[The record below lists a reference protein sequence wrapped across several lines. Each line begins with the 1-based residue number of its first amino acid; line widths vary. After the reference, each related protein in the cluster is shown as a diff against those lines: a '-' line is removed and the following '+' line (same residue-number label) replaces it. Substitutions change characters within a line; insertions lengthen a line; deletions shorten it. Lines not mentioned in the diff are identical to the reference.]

1 MQHRYKNNTGDNH
14 CRLSPVCVW
23 GCRRELVVHCQEQLL
38 VAAGFLHTVLD
49 KLHCLDRSAVRE
61 EPAENPH
68 AVDGVLAEEQVVA
81 SSARRDDVDGR
92 EDAFVRQLAVELQ
105 LHVSGALELFENH
118 LVHLRTGLDKCG
130 CDDCERSAVFN
141 VSCGAEEAFWLL
153 QRVGVDTAG
162 EDFARCWR
170 HGVVGACQTCD

>member
-1 MQHRYKNNTGDNH
+1 MSVVAGI
-14 CRLSPVCVW
+14 VW

-49 KLHCLDRSAVRE
+49 KLHCLDRSAVGE

-105 LHVSGALELFENH
+105 LHVASALELFENH
-118 LVHLRTGLDKCG
+118 LVHL
-130 CDDCERSAVFN
+130 
-141 VSCGAEEAFWLL
+141 
-153 QRVGVDTAG
+153 
-162 EDFARCWR
+162 
-170 HGVVGACQTCD
+170 